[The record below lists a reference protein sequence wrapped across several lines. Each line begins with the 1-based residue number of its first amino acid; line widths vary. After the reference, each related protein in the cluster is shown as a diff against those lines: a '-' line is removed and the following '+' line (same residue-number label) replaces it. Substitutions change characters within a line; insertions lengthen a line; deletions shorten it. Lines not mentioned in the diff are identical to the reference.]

1 MDKRENESKKKKPAI
16 AKKPTAGTTKKQAIR
31 SKKSG
36 AMEQGEAERAPK
48 TKRGRPSSKKITEE
62 EETTGSPEKAPEKR
76 GSPAAATGKKL
87 APKRSRAKPTVRDE
101 EDDQELEVDIP
112 SAHPLSSQPA
122 AITPDSDNELSDI
135 PNEKPPEELKVLTRP
150 SAKATPTKDKACSE
164 SELSDVSEEPPKRKG
179 KRALAARPN
188 TPKKKVKPSLKPA
201 EIIEGPGKDFK
212 TILQDR
218 SMPSLDADADDAGAG
233 SDSEMSIVLDPTPQ
247 KGRSSITKVPPP
259 KKTKGSKA
267 PSKKGRTKKT
277 DVITCSSSLF
287 TTLT

>member
-1 MDKRENESKKKKPAI
+1 
-16 AKKPTAGTTKKQAIR
+16 
-31 SKKSG
+31 
-36 AMEQGEAERAPK
+36 MEEGEAEKAPK

-62 EETTGSPEKAPEKR
+62 EEATGSPEKAPAKR
-76 GSPAAATGKKL
+76 DSPATATAKKL
-87 APKRSRAKPTVRDE
+87 APKRSRAKPTVRE
-101 EDDQELEVDIP
+101 EEGDQELEVDIP
-112 SAHPLSSQPA
+112 SAHPLSSA

-135 PNEKPPEELKVLTRP
+135 PNEKSPEELKVLSRP
-150 SAKATPTKDKACSE
+150 SAKATPTKDKDCSE

-218 SMPSLDADADDAGAG
+218 SIPPLDADADDAGAG
-233 SDSEMSIVLDPTPQ
+233 TDSEMSIVLDPTPQ

-259 KKTKGSKA
+259 KKTKASKA
-267 PSKKGRTKKT
+267 PAKKGRAKKT

>member
-1 MDKRENESKKKKPAI
+1 LDKRENESKKKPAI
-16 AKKPTAGTTKKQAIR
+16 AKKPTAGATKKQTMR
-31 SKKSG
+31 SKRSA
-36 AMEQGEAERAPK
+36 AMEEGEAEKAPK

-62 EETTGSPEKAPEKR
+62 EATGSPEKAPTKR
-76 GSPAAATGKKL
+76 GSPAAATAKKL

-112 SAHPLSSQPA
+112 SAHLLSSPLA

-135 PNEKPPEELKVLTRP
+135 PNEKSPEELKVLSRP
-150 SAKATPTKDKACSE
+150 SAKATPTKDKEGSD

-218 SMPSLDADADDAGAG
+218 SMPPLDADADDAGAG

-267 PSKKGRTKKT
+267 PAKKGRTKKT
-277 DVITCSSSLF
+277 DVITCYSPLF